1 MSSLSAKAK
10 AAFETLARTPI
21 EAGAKGIP
29 PHVCPIPL
37 GDIGKQGWSVLNGD
51 LTLPALTLKK
61 SAVTRNS
68 ATMRDYLSRRDV
80 ALAPH
85 GKTTLAPQLF
95 ALQTE
100 DGAWG
105 ITISNVQHLAI
116 CRRFD
121 FRRMIMANQVVGPAD
136 VKSLFH
142 ELAASPDLELYVL
155 IDSLAGVERLVAG
168 LNGIASRLN
177 VLVEMGVPGGRAG
190 CRTIPEALAVA
201 EAAARGGLSVRGVE
215 AFEGILG
222 NAADVDKFL
231 GLVCDAAAA
240 IAKAGHF
247 SPGREIIL
255 TAGGSSYYDRVAELL
270 GAHPDLGAP
279 VRVVA
284 RSGCY
289 LTHDSGGYQRAFNA
303 LRQRDSSMSADA
315 FTPALMVFAYVQT
328 RPDRDKAI
336 VTMGR
341 RDVGTDSSMPLPLVI
356 YRKGRDAQPVA
367 IGEGFTLSG
376 INDQHGH
383 LTLPADADLEVG
395 DIIGFGISHPCTTFD
410 KWQVLFVV
418 DDEYGVVDAIR
429 TFF

>member
-1 MSSLSAKAK
+1 MSSLTPKAQ
-10 AAFETLARTPI
+10 AAFDALARTPI
-21 EAGAKGIP
+21 EAGVKGIP
-29 PHVCPIPL
+29 PQACPIPL

-51 LTLPALTLKK
+51 VTLPALTL
-61 SAVTRNS
+61 SRSTVTRNS
-68 ATMRDYLSRRDV
+68 ASMRTYLAGRDV
-80 ALAPH
+80 SLAPH
-85 GKTTLAPQLF
+85 GKTTFAPQLF
-95 ALQTE
+95 ALQIA

-105 ITISNVQHLAI
+105 MTISNVQHLAI

-121 FRRMIMANQVVGPAD
+121 FRRMIIANQVVGPAD
-136 VKSLFH
+136 IAALFI
-142 ELAASPDLELYVL
+142 ELAASPELELYVL
-155 IDSLAGVERLVAG
+155 VDSVAGVERLVAG
-168 LNGIASRLN
+168 SNGIAHRLN

-201 EAAARGGLSVRGVE
+201 EAAARGGLSVSGVE

-222 NAADVDKFL
+222 NAADVDRFL

-247 SPGREIIL
+247 APGREIIL

-270 GAHPDLGAP
+270 SAHPDLGAP

-289 LTHDSGGYQRAFNA
+289 LTHDSGGYARAFKA
-303 LRQRDSSMSADA
+303 LRLRDATLDADA
-315 FTPALMVFAYVQT
+315 FAPALMVFAYVQT

-341 RDVGTDSSMPLPLVI
+341 RDVGVDGGMPTPTVI
-356 YRKGRDAQPVA
+356 YRPGRDKRPMP

-383 LTLPADADLEVG
+383 LSIPADADLEVG

-410 KWQVLFVV
+410 KWPVLFVV
-418 DDEYGVVDAIR
+418 DDDYGVVDAMR

>member
-1 MSSLSAKAK
+1 MSSLSPKAQ
-10 AAFETLARTPI
+10 AAFEALARTPV
-21 EAGAKGIP
+21 EAGVKGIP
-29 PHVCPIPL
+29 PQACPIAL

-51 LTLPALTLKK
+51 VTLPALTL
-61 SAVTRNS
+61 SRSSVAHNS
-68 ATMRDYLSRRDV
+68 ASMRDYLSKRDV

-85 GKTTLAPQLF
+85 GKTTFAPQLF
-95 ALQTE
+95 ALQSE

-105 ITISNVQHLAI
+105 ITISNVQHLAV

-121 FRRMIMANQVVGPAD
+121 FRRLIIANQVVGPAD
-136 VKSLFH
+136 IAAIFR
-142 ELAASPDLELYVL
+142 ELAASPELELYVL
-155 IDSLAGVERLVAG
+155 IDSVAGVERLLAG
-168 LNGIASRLN
+168 SNGIASRLN

-190 CRTIPEALAVA
+190 CRTIAEALAVA
-201 EAAARGGLSVRGVE
+201 GAAARGGLSVRGVE

-222 NAADVDKFL
+222 TTDEVDRFL
-231 GLVCDAAAA
+231 GLVCEAAVA
-240 IAKAGHF
+240 IAGAGHF
-247 SPGREIIL
+247 ASGREIIL
-255 TAGGSSYYDRVAELL
+255 TAGGSVYYDRVAELL

-289 LTHDSGGYQRAFNA
+289 LTHDSGGIHKAFNA
-303 LRQRDSSMSADA
+303 LRQRDSSIAADA
-315 FTPALMVFAYVQT
+315 FTPALLVFTYVQT

-341 RDVGTDSSMPLPLVI
+341 RDVGTDSAMPVPLVV
-356 YRKGRDAQPVA
+356 YRPGRDSRPMPV
-367 IGEGFTLSG
+367 GEGFSLSG
-376 INDQHGH
+376 LNDQHGH
-383 LTLPADADLEVG
+383 LSLPADADLEVG

-418 DDEYGVVDAIR
+418 DDEYRVVDAIR